1 VLIEDY
7 EEAVAEE
14 SAPRRPSWR
23 KPVIAAGIAAAV
35 LAGGI
40 TLLASS
46 DPTRTVSGTPV
57 ASAAE
62 VTQYTDEVK
71 AQALA
76 DAAAYELAYL
86 SSLESQVQTSMQE
99 YFDDPATALFLPVYV
114 GKVSLIRTSA
124 STFEGTVT
132 LRMQGYNPHQIA
144 IHVTADGRNF
154 MWKTDQGALVALLS

>member
-1 VLIEDY
+1 MNDTVDY
-7 EEAVAEE
+7 DDEVAEQP
-14 SAPRRPSWR
+14 ARRWNW
-23 KPVIAAGIAAAV
+23 KPIIAATLAAAV
-35 LAGGI
+35 VAGGVA
-40 TLLASS
+40 LLVTS

-57 ASAAE
+57 ANAPG

-76 DAAAYELAYL
+76 DAAADEEAYL

-99 YFDDPATALFLPVYV
+99 YFDDPATALFLPVYI

-124 STFEGTVT
+124 STFEGMVT

-154 MWKTDQGALVALLS
+154 MWKTDPGALVALLG

>member
-1 VLIEDY
+1 MNDTVDY
-7 EEAVAEE
+7 DDEVAEQP
-14 SAPRRPSWR
+14 ARRWNW
-23 KPVIAAGIAAAV
+23 KPIIAATLAAAV
-35 LAGGI
+35 VAGGVA
-40 TLLASS
+40 LLVTS

-57 ASAAE
+57 ANAPG

-76 DAAAYELAYL
+76 DAAADEEAYL

-99 YFDDPATALFLPVYV
+99 YFDDPATALFLPVYI

-124 STFEGTVT
+124 STFEGMVT

-154 MWKTDQGALVALLS
+154 MWKTDPGALVALLGC

>member
-1 VLIEDY
+1 MNDTVDY
-7 EEAVAEE
+7 DDEVAEQP
-14 SAPRRPSWR
+14 ARRRNW
-23 KPVIAAGIAAAV
+23 KPIIAATLAAAV
-35 LAGGI
+35 VAGGVA
-40 TLLASS
+40 LLVTS

-57 ASAAE
+57 ANAPG

-76 DAAAYELAYL
+76 DAAADEEAYL

-99 YFDDPATALFLPVYV
+99 YFDDPATALFLPVYI

-124 STFEGTVT
+124 STFEGMVT

-154 MWKTDQGALVALLS
+154 MWKTDPGALVALLG